1 MSGIVDIEQLFHPK
15 ITKGLVKT
23 PVSCKIW
30 KLDGKYE
37 DIVLD
42 NIYPFD
48 TLDTIKQSIAQL
60 FSDDPRYLPQFL
72 FVASNQKDGTF
83 APLEYT
89 WYPIGTQKADRVIY
103 LPSPVKAMETPVK
116 AFQTRKGKPAISL
129 NPKGRALIEKTFED
143 GLPTLYVFP
152 FFRILR
158 LYKGETSPI
167 SEPDWWSRFYPFF
180 PTLNAINPT
189 EISKADSAFAK
200 VFMTYLTRRTGY
212 LKKINKLL
220 AGPIDCNM
228 RISGVKQLRLRML
241 RTSDRFEDCQTL
253 FYMTKV
259 TKELPYMRIIPVD
272 GTPITKVLV
281 SGALPIPDLDNP
293 EVIAQWAKETTPT
306 MGHDF
311 LMLKYV
317 HREAMDA
324 QCPIY
329 GTIRIFHDGTA
340 DILVQP
346 PSSIRKLE
354 PSTDFRDFGS
364 LLKGLSKTIPIDI
377 KHLEVGEAAMIFKL
391 DAKTK
396 FTKSLLRKRLP
407 FFAPFFQEIT
417 PLKEKPSLI
426 SLRYKAVNQYASED
440 NMFVFL
446 TQLSESK
453 KMEGLELNA
462 ETVSKLQEAFQISEL
477 DARTVITQWLERG
490 GTLSVIVPEENEFM
504 ESFNPG
510 IDIHIYGPH
519 PEYTIEVHRVDSY
532 VTFQRLY
539 SLLCVFLLDESKAQ
553 FEGSNADAEE
563 YSALESAVE
572 NADLE
577 EEEEIRGKNESEEKD
592 TVTGLKSFRRENSD
606 EEESEDETNETSE
619 TSETSVEVPVKKE
632 RKKYDDSELINP
644 FGWILNDLAKQDD
657 IFKVEKETKT
667 GSGTKKSYA
676 RQCGATDDKQPV
688 ALTEVQYKY
697 MLKTYEKEVNNGTL
711 YFNTYPLLKS
721 EKDKLPGDKIPGQ
734 TGRILTDAKDIT
746 ISRFGSKSNNIRYY
760 FCPELFCLRDKMMIL
775 EEDFSSDTD
784 RDGKRKEEASCPF
797 CGGKEIQNRNKAE
810 KNRTVFRRKGNK
822 TNKPHQFIG
831 FLKRDESLKL
841 NLPCCYTKHKTLRI
855 TDPAFEH
862 LQSLKIQSDRGTFLD
877 AEIVEELD
885 AESAF
890 EEGAKQRLK
899 KIKEVSTALDIRQAI
914 NYPVIFG
921 DIKKAY
927 ILDDNKHPLEPGR
940 IAILPPAFDQYFQ
953 QESATLVKRVAS
965 QQKLQANGRGFL
977 RIGPE
982 IGPLSAKCDTK
993 PTPLESLFGVLAPL
1007 LFKTSIEE
1015 VRELLLNAMDGPAG
1029 VKTFVNANFGNLV
1042 NEFYRPSDPDYT
1054 LESDLEN
1061 ISDQSEPNF
1070 IELYRSWGETHLQ
1083 ISVNDSNIYA
1093 VRRIYK
1099 AWIRFRGQFLGDTSL
1114 EDIFP
1119 ENTPMRKDMR
1129 HLSSFLTEANLLS
1142 TNRRGLQII
1151 VLEWSPGEEQIQVQC
1166 GPYGFSME
1174 RHKENDFAF
1183 VTRDANGYYELILY
1197 SDNIT
1202 GDTTTRWK
1210 YRNKAEWPRIVKDRI
1225 NEWMSKCQS
1234 KYSSLFTSQMG
1245 VDSGA
1250 LVPLSKALTTT
1261 ITVPYKEKPYEVL
1274 PFGIVRD
1281 SYNHAVFVVYPM
1293 KPKNPNAE
1301 TPMIAMPIVDDGYM
1315 PIEEQLYLDI
1325 EDSDLN
1331 YAPADSVVDY
1341 YNTYLIPAFASYE
1354 GYKIKSIVRKR
1365 KTGNPAKGIQLVNSV
1380 YVPTEEENKGADLS
1394 AYPDTKRSIDE
1405 WDMNREIASKSCEAT
1420 TMVDRSEKRLEE
1432 LYQYF
1437 RFSISN
1443 WIATEAG
1450 DEFRKSVEKL
1460 MFDESLPEFE
1470 RRKRL
1475 EILSGHFGWTG
1486 WMEPTS
1492 EEWDMPMG
1500 LLRKDCHA
1508 ITKERKCT
1516 DPCSWSRETGQ
1527 CLLHVPEESEI
1538 RSVGEPQKV
1547 NTRQLF
1553 IRRVIDELVRFPKK
1567 RKEILRSQVSKM
1579 GAIIQPIREG
1589 DQYIIPERGMDWL
1602 SLLRLDWRPP
1612 EKEVPLYYEEMSTA
1626 ETVAAGVASNEL
1638 PKELLELVGSKTP
1651 YQLWSAKGGLKG
1663 LSSILKEDLK
1673 GLDSAE
1679 IQNYV
1684 KKTNIPLGII
1694 DLTKEPVDIRFAKGS
1709 GDPKEVV
1716 VIVSMK
1722 KKLALL
1728 IDKKGKPTISVDQL
1742 DEAVL
1747 DAWDTA
1753 TKVVTTTTLLRRK
1766 PLATIRVK
1774 KAEEEEESESL
1785 DQVSSAKPQVPSA
1798 KPQVPLAKPQVPSAK
1813 PQVPLAKPQ
1822 VPLAKPQVPLTETKP
1837 KLLRRVKFDLP
1848 SLSESTIRP
1857 TVVPPITQPVSAITA
1872 PAVIEE
1878 ETVASVKPAVIEEE
1892 TVASV
1897 IPPVIEEETVASV
1910 KPAVIEEETVAS
1922 VIPPVIEEEM
1932 VASVIPP
1939 VIEEEIVASVKPEVI
1954 EEETVASVK
1963 PATILEEKV
1972 ITSPISRFSKAPSA
1986 SSLDT
1991 KVPPPLISPSL
2002 KLSTV
2007 PPLTSPSLKLSA
2019 VPPSTKSSIPSLTSP
2034 SLKLSMT
2041 PPITISTP
2049 VSSSVKSSIFESKS
2063 APKLPIKSAAAT
2075 TAKTVAQSAPKSN
2088 KKKQEALS
2096 LLGL

>member
-15 ITKGLVKT
+15 IMKGLVKT

-30 KLDGKYE
+30 KSEGKYE

-72 FVASNQKDGTF
+72 FVASSQKDGTF

-103 LPSPVKAMETPVK
+103 LPSPVKAMEAPVK

-129 NPKGRALIEKTFED
+129 NPKGRALIEKTFQS

-158 LYKGETSPI
+158 LYKGDTSPI

-180 PTLNAINPT
+180 PTLNPITPT

-200 VFMTYLTRRTGY
+200 VFMTYLTQRTGY
-212 LKKINKLL
+212 LKKINKLI
-220 AGPIDCNM
+220 AGPIECNM

-241 RTSDRFEDCQTL
+241 KTSDRFEDCQTL

-396 FTKSLLRKRLP
+396 FTKTILRKRLP

-462 ETVSKLQEAFQISEL
+462 ETVTKLQEAFQISEL
-477 DARTVITQWLERG
+477 DARSVITQWLERG
-490 GTLSVIVPEENEFM
+490 GTLSVVIPEENEFM

-553 FEGSNADAEE
+553 FEGSALDAEE

-577 EEEEIRGKNESEEKD
+577 EEEESRGKDETEEKD
-592 TVTGLKSFRRENSD
+592 TVSGLKSFRREDSD
-606 EEESEDETNETSE
+606 EEEESNEEESNESNESNESIEIT
-619 TSETSVEVPVKKE
+619 TKKE
-632 RKKYDDSELINP
+632 RKKYDDSELVNP

-657 IFKVEKETKT
+657 IFKVEKETKS

-688 ALTEVQYKY
+688 ALTEAQYKY
-697 MLKTYEKEVNNGTL
+697 MLKTYENEVNNGTL
-711 YFNTYPLLKS
+711 YFNTYPLLKAQK
-721 EKDKLPGDKIPGQ
+721 EKMPGDKIPGQ
-734 TGRILTDAKDIT
+734 GRILTDAQEIT
-746 ISRFGSKSNNIRYY
+746 VSRFGSKPNNIRYY

-775 EEDFSSDTD
+775 ESDFSSDTD

-831 FLKRDESLKL
+831 FLKRDETLKL

-877 AEIVEELD
+877 AETVEELD
-885 AESAF
+885 AESAA
-890 EEGAKQRLK
+890 EETTKARVK
-899 KIKEVSTALDIRQAI
+899 KIKDAAASMDIRQSI

-940 IAILPPAFDQYFQ
+940 IAILPSAFDEYFQ
-953 QESATLVKRVAS
+953 QESSTLVKRVAS

-993 PTPLESLFGVLAPL
+993 PAPIEALFGVLAPL

-1015 VRELLLNAMDGPAG
+1015 VRDLILKAVEGPAG

-1054 LESDLEN
+1054 LETDLEN
-1061 ISDQSEPNF
+1061 VSDQSEPNF
-1070 IELYRSWGETHLQ
+1070 IELYRSWGDKHLQ

-1099 AWIRFRGQFLGDTSL
+1099 AWMRFREMFL
-1114 EDIFP
+1114 
-1119 ENTPMRKDMR
+1119 ENTTERKDIR
-1129 HLSSFLTEANLLS
+1129 HISSFLTEANLLS
-1142 TNRRGLQII
+1142 TNKRGLQII
-1151 VLEWSPGEEQIQVQC
+1151 VLEWTPGEEQVKVQC

-1174 RHKENDFAF
+1174 RHLENDFAF
-1183 VTRDANGYYELILY
+1183 VTRDTNGYYELILHI
-1197 SDNIT
+1197 DNIT

-1245 VDSGA
+1245 VDTGA
-1250 LVPLSKALTTT
+1250 LIPLSKALTTSF
-1261 ITVPYKEKPYEVL
+1261 TVTYKEKSYEVT

-1281 SYNHAVFVVYPM
+1281 SYNHAVFVVYPL
-1293 KPKNPNAE
+1293 KPKNPSSE
-1301 TPMIAMPIVDDGYM
+1301 TPMVAMPIVDDGY
-1315 PIEEQLYLDI
+1315 ISADEQLFLDI
-1325 EDSDLN
+1325 EDSDLK

-1341 YNTYLIPAFASYE
+1341 YNTYLLPTFASYG
-1354 GYKIKSIVRKR
+1354 GYKIKSIVRRR
-1365 KTGNPAKGIQLVNSV
+1365 KTGRAKGIQLVNAV
-1380 YVPTEEENKGADLS
+1380 YVPTGEENREADLS
-1394 AYPDTKRSIDE
+1394 AYSDTKRSIDE
-1405 WDMNREIASKSCEAT
+1405 WDMNREIASKSCEST
-1420 TMVDRSEKRLEE
+1420 SMVDRSEKRLDE

-1437 RFSISN
+1437 RFSVSN
-1443 WIATEAG
+1443 WIATDAG

-1475 EILSGHFGWTG
+1475 EILCGHFGWTG

-1527 CLLHVPEESEI
+1527 CLLHVPEDTEI

-1589 DQYIIPERGMDWL
+1589 NQYIIPERGMDWL

-1612 EKEVPLYYEEMSTA
+1612 EKEVPLYYEEMATA
-1626 ETVAAGVASNEL
+1626 VSAAGTASNEL
-1638 PKELLELVGSKTP
+1638 PEELVELVGTKTH

-1663 LSSILKEDLK
+1663 LSSILKEELE
-1673 GLDSAE
+1673 GLTLSD

-1694 DLTKEPVDIRFAKGS
+1694 DLTKEPVDIRFVRGS

-1728 IDKKGKPTISVDQL
+1728 IDKKGKPTISVNQL
-1742 DEAVL
+1742 EEAIL
-1747 DAWDTA
+1747 DAWNTA
-1753 TKVVTTTTLLRRK
+1753 AKVVTATTLLRRK
-1766 PLATIRVK
+1766 PVAAVSVK
-1774 KAEEEEESESL
+1774 KAVEESEESEAL
-1785 DQVSSAKPQVPSA
+1785 PLALPLAKTELPSA
-1798 KPQVPLAKPQVPSAK
+1798 KTELPLAKTEL
-1813 PQVPLAKPQ
+1813 PLAK
-1822 VPLAKPQVPLTETKP
+1822 TELPSKP

-1848 SLSESTIRP
+1848 SLSESQTLPSSPIKVDKTAPPPR
-1857 TVVPPITQPVSAITA
+1857 TVVPVTEESAVSAI
-1872 PAVIEE
+1872 PPEESAVS
-1878 ETVASVKPAVIEEE
+1878 A
-1892 TVASV
+1892 
-1897 IPPVIEEETVASV
+1897 IPPEESAVSVPPIAVA
-1910 KPAVIEEETVAS
+1910 A
-1922 VIPPVIEEEM
+1922 
-1932 VASVIPP
+1932 
-1939 VIEEEIVASVKPEVI
+1939 
-1954 EEETVASVK
+1954 
-1963 PATILEEKV
+1963 EEKASV
-1972 ITSPISRFSKAPSA
+1972 ITSPSSRFSGITKPSRFSKPSVISPI
-1986 SSLDT
+1986 SSLET
-1991 KVPPPLISPSL
+1991 KVPPPLTIPSVKPAAASATVKSSAPLPSVKSAVASAAVSPSIKL
-2002 KLSTV
+2002 TEAPQQQPQVSAKSSSKKLSTIA
-2007 PPLTSPSLKLSA
+2007 PTPS
-2019 VPPSTKSSIPSLTSP
+2019 V
-2034 SLKLSMT
+2034 
-2041 PPITISTP
+2041 
-2049 VSSSVKSSIFESKS
+2049 FESATPS
-2063 APKLPIKSAAAT
+2063 PKSAAVKLPSA
-2075 TAKTVAQSAPKSN
+2075 AQSTAKSN